1 MSFIVPRLI
10 FLAYKYFHLVR
21 AALPRA
27 MWSKASLL
35 SFPIFWVS
43 LVEAEDFRL
52 IPPSFRAWRTMRE
65 ISSGMNRASWIPGT
79 APIAANHLE
88 QMQSRPLSADN
99 HLTPPIPQRKL
110 ESKAEISS
118 GAEDNLEMPQDVWD
132 EFWDG
137 KLSGR
142 DLVETDPPKAHKR
155 FHDTLHSRTTWQPP
169 GTSTPTPG

>member
-1 MSFIVPRLI
+1 MI

-21 AALPRA
+21 TALPTPRA

-142 DLVETDPPKAHKR
+142 HLGETDPPKAHKR
-155 FHDTLHSRTTWQPP
+155 FHDTLHSLTTRQSS
-169 GTSTPTPG
+169 GISTPTPG

>member
-1 MSFIVPRLI
+1 
-10 FLAYKYFHLVR
+10 
-21 AALPRA
+21 

-142 DLVETDPPKAHKR
+142 DLIETDPPKAHKR

-169 GTSTPTPG
+169 GISTPTPG